1 VSRAG
6 RLALLAACVVAAL
19 LFSLCVGA
27 AGLALSD
34 VVRALAGKG
43 DAAARTIV
51 LDLRLPRALLALL
64 VGGGLGLAGAVFQAL
79 LRNPLADPYILG
91 VSGGAAAGAVAA
103 LALGLTLTTPYALP
117 LAALAGAALAVAV
130 VFRVAMAAARS
141 LDTRVLLLAG
151 VVVAAFFNAVILL
164 VLSLARLETFRSA
177 IFWMLGSLSG
187 ASWPAVATLAAYALP
202 ATLILLALARPL
214 NLLAVGEE
222 SALYLG
228 MPVEVV
234 KRVVYF
240 VASFLVAACV
250 AVSGAIGFVGL
261 IVPHALRLLWGSDHR
276 LVLPGSVL
284 LGGGFLLLADTAART
299 IVAPQELP
307 VGVLTA
313 LVGVPVFVLLLV
325 RRSL

>member
-1 VSRAG
+1 MSRVA
-6 RLALLAACVVAAL
+6 RLLSLAACAVAAVL
-19 LFSLCVGA
+19 LSLCVGA
-27 AGLALSD
+27 AGLSLPT
-34 VVRALAGKG
+34 VTRALLGGG

-51 LDLRLPRALLALL
+51 LDLRLPRALLAFL

-91 VSGGAAAGAVAA
+91 VSGGAAMGAVAA
-103 LALGLTLTTPYALP
+103 LALGLTLATPYALP
-117 LAALAGAALAVAV
+117 LAALVGATLAVAV
-130 VFRVAMAAARS
+130 VFRVATAAARS

-151 VVVAAFFNAVILL
+151 VVVAAFFNAMILL
-164 VLSLARLETFRSA
+164 ILSMARLETFRSA
-177 IFWMLGSLSG
+177 VFWMLGSFSG
-187 ASWPAVATLAAYALP
+187 ASWPAVATLGAYAVP
-202 ATLILLALARPL
+202 ATLLLLALARPL

-228 MPVEVV
+228 MPVERV
-234 KRVVYF
+234 KRAAYF

-313 LVGVPVFVLLLV
+313 LVGVPVFVVLLV
-325 RRSL
+325 RRSA